1 MSMFTPPA
9 NHSCKF
15 EAAGDTHVG
24 EIVEISERLQATKY
38 GTTDPSFWPSGD
50 PMMQVKI
57 TLQTDERDP
66 EDPADDGKRGL
77 WVLESGKQGGMLW
90 AIREAVKKS
99 GADDLREG
107 GRLQVTFTGTDPES
121 KNPQNPRKLY
131 QAAYQGP
138 AAGGGMFGDTNQQ
151 PAPATTAENQM
162 GRPAPAAAQQAP
174 AQQAPAQQA
183 GAYAQQGFPVDNQP
197 APTQEP
203 GMGQFNNGQHAPAAP
218 QQAPNTVDADTESR
232 IKQLLAMN
240 VDTTSIVNAIGNPA
254 VTSTVVDTYRN
265 TAA

>member
-15 EAAGDTHVG
+15 EAAGDTHLG

-66 EDPADDGKRGL
+66 EDPTDDGKRGL
-77 WVLESGKQGGMLW
+77 WVLESGKQGGLLW

-131 QAAYQGP
+131 QAVYQGP
-138 AAGGGMFGDTNQQ
+138 AAGGGMFGDTNQ
-151 PAPATTAENQM
+151 APATTAENQM
-162 GRPAPAAAQQAP
+162 GQPAPQQAP
-174 AQQAPAQQA
+174 AAPQQAPAQQA
-183 GAYAQQGFPVDNQP
+183 GAYGQQGFPVDNQP
-197 APTQEP
+197 APAQDPAP
-203 GMGQFNNGQHAPAAP
+203 GMGQFNNGQHTQQAPA

-254 VTSTVVDTYRN
+254 VTGQVVDTYRN
-265 TAA
+265 AAA